1 MCRISRQLIL
11 IILLLLFFIPANA
24 AEPVKIGIILAKTG
38 NAALD
43 SSNGFEAAR
52 YAAKTIN
59 EKGGILKVNLFA
71 G

>member
-1 MCRISRQLIL
+1 MRKISRQLIL
-11 IILLLLFFIPANA
+11 IILLLLFSITVNA
-24 AEPVKIGIILAKTG
+24 AEPVETGIILAKTG

-59 EKGGILKVNLFA
+59 EKLFRCYLCE
-71 G
+71 